1 MLDIHLHGHVETLY
15 DQIRKKALI
24 QYTHPFVSVDMRMM
38 ANAFKT
44 TISGLEK
51 ELEGLITDNQ
61 IQVGLLFHD
70 MISIQPFCCCCM
82 TGISVEDQGL
92 F

>member
-1 MLDIHLHGHVETLY
+1 
-15 DQIRKKALI
+15 
-24 QYTHPFVSVDMRMM
+24 MM

-61 IQVGLLFHD
+61 IQVRLLFHD
-70 MISIQPFCCCCM
+70 IYSALLLLLYDWYFSRGSGVVLSGVISQLMCN
-82 TGISVEDQGL
+82 S
-92 F
+92 

>member
-1 MLDIHLHGHVETLY
+1 
-15 DQIRKKALI
+15 
-24 QYTHPFVSVDMRMM
+24 MM

-61 IQVGLLFHD
+61 IQVRLLFHD
-70 MISIQPFCCCCM
+70 IYSALLLLLYDWYFSRGSGVVLSGVISQFMCN
-82 TGISVEDQGL
+82 S
-92 F
+92 